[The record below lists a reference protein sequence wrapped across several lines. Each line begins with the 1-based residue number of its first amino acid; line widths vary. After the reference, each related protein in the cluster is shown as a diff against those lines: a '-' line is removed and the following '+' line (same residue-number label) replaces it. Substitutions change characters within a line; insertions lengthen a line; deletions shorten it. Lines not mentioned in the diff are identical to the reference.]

1 MANIRW
7 GLLGTLEV
15 RIDDAP
21 VHLGSVKQR
30 LLCATLLLDPNEVLR
45 TDHLVEMLW
54 GQPRPMSAPANLRTY
69 VHGLRRALRV
79 APEVASR
86 LHTRTGGY
94 LLEVQPGERDLDR
107 FREAAQRGRDALTAG
122 RLEFAEASLGTASRL
137 WREAPLTDLPL
148 SPALAARLTHLDEER
163 LLVEEDLVQTKLGL
177 GAAAALV
184 GPLRD
189 TVSAHPLR
197 QRSWGQLVTALY
209 RTGDVAGA
217 VAAYLRARDVL
228 ADETGLDPSPEFQAL
243 YRDIL
248 HHSPQLS
255 TDVPATVTVSARR
268 PLRELPAHIAHFVG
282 RQEEIATILGW
293 LDGTAPPAVLG
304 LHGPGGIGKSAL
316 AVQLASH
323 LANRYPGGTLYV
335 DLQGSDANLPPLRP
349 IDVLGRFL
357 RTLGMPGN
365 AVPTQPGE
373 ATAGYR
379 SEIAGRGILVV
390 LDNARDAAQ
399 VRDLLPGD
407 PTCTA
412 IVTSRR
418 ILTTLPNGQHL
429 AVGLLP
435 RDAAVELLAVE
446 CGADRIAAQP
456 EAADRLA
463 ELSGFLPLALRIV
476 GARLA
481 SRPHWTLDQLVDR
494 LTDPRQRLDEL
505 EYDDLSLRASIA
517 HAYVALLD
525 GDDRDRRG
533 ARVLRLVGGSRLP
546 VVTPRAVA
554 ALLDESSAH
563 AEDALE
569 RLVDQRLVEPR
580 GPGSYALHDL
590 LRLYA
595 AELAT
600 ADPTADR
607 EAALGRLTQLYELG
621 AREIERMAS
630 AGWAPSVGR
639 ERTTAPWQDAP
650 PTSPAQ
656 AVRWLAEEHA
666 NILAAF
672 TAAAESSGESAR
684 GAALLSWASVAV
696 LRRYGYRHEAVSL
709 IDGAV
714 ELTDRLGM
722 PLEYAVALF
731 YRAGL
736 NRGTGDPALVEADLL
751 RCLELLRAV
760 GNQNQTSTC
769 LEALGVLHYRTGSV
783 ASALRYHD
791 EALALRRSFGPPLL
805 VAASLSNSAMVR
817 MAVGAEEEAFAGVT
831 EALRIARE
839 IRAVGL
845 EGAALSMRGQVLCRA
860 GRWREAIPSLTEAV
874 AVTEH
879 SGDLPSR
886 AEAYLARAAAH
897 LHLADPVAAG
907 HDAAYAGALAPQIG
921 DRYVLAVARH
931 AAARAAEAA
940 GDGATADRLH
950 GEAREAA
957 RSVPGYRE
965 PHYEEFFGRL

>member
-1 MANIRW
+1 MRF
-7 GLLGTLEV
+7 GLLGSLEV
-15 RIDDAP
+15 RVDDVV

-30 LLCATLLLDPNEVLR
+30 LLCATLLLEPNEVLR

-54 GQPRPMSAPANLRTY
+54 DQPHPSSAPANLRTY

-79 APEVASR
+79 APEVAGR

-107 FREAAQRGRDALTAG
+107 FREAAQRGRDALAAG
-122 RLEFAEASLGTASRL
+122 RLELAEASLGSAYRL
-137 WREAPLTDLPL
+137 WREPPLADLPL
-148 SPALAARLTHLDEER
+148 PPALAARLAYLDEER
-163 LLVEEDLVQTKLGL
+163 LMVEEDFVQAKLGL
-177 GAAAALV
+177 GAAAELV
-184 GPLRD
+184 GRLRD
-189 TVSAHPLR
+189 TVVAHPLR

-217 VAAYLRARDVL
+217 VAAYLQARDVL
-228 ADETGLDPSPEFQAL
+228 AEATGLDPSPELQAL

-248 HHSPQLS
+248 HHSPHLS
-255 TDVPATVTVSARR
+255 ADTPATVTGPARR
-268 PLRELPAHIAHFVG
+268 PLRELPARIAHFVG
-282 RQEEIATILGW
+282 RQHEITTALGW
-293 LDGTAPPAVLG
+293 LDGETPPAVLG
-304 LHGPGGIGKSAL
+304 LHGPGGVGKSAL
-316 AVQLASH
+316 AVQLADH
-323 LANRYPGGTLYV
+323 LADRYPGGTLYV

-365 AVPTQPGE
+365 TVPTDPGE
-373 ATAGYR
+373 ATAGFR

-390 LDNARDAAQ
+390 IDNARDAVQ

-407 PTCTA
+407 RTCTA

-418 ILTTLPNGQHL
+418 MLTTLPNGRHL

-435 RDAAVELLAVE
+435 RHAAVELLAVE
-446 CGADRIAAQP
+446 CGADRVAAQP
-456 EAADRLA
+456 EAAGRLA

-494 LTDPRQRLDEL
+494 LADPHQRLDEL

-517 HAYVALLD
+517 HAYAALLD

-533 ARVLRLVGGSRLP
+533 ARVLRLVGGSQLP

-554 ALLDESSAH
+554 ALLDESARH
-563 AEDALE
+563 AEEALE

-580 GPGSYALHDL
+580 GPGTYALHDL

-595 AELAT
+595 AEQAA
-600 ADPTADR
+600 ADPAVDR
-607 EAALGRLTQLYELG
+607 DAALGRLTQLYELG
-621 AREIERMAS
+621 TREIEQMAS
-630 AGWAPSVGR
+630 AGWAPTLGR
-639 ERTTAPWQDAP
+639 ERTTSPWQDA

-672 TAAAESSGESAR
+672 TAAAQTAGEPAR
-684 GAALLSWASVAV
+684 LAALLAWASVAV
-696 LRRYGYRHEAVSL
+696 LRRHGYRHEAVRL
-709 IDGAV
+709 VDGAV

-722 PLEYAVALF
+722 PLEHAAALF

-736 NRGTGDPALVEADLL
+736 NRGTGDPDLVAADLL
-751 RCLELLRAV
+751 RCLELVRAV
-760 GNQNQTSTC
+760 GDQNRTSAC
-769 LEALGVLHYRTGSV
+769 LEALGILHYRTGSV
-783 ASALRYHD
+783 ISALRYLD
-791 EALALRRSFGPPLL
+791 EALALRRDSGRPLL
-805 VAASLSNSAMVR
+805 VGASLSNSAMVR

-845 EGAALSMRGQVLCRA
+845 EGAALSMHGQVLCRA
-860 GRWREAIPSLTEAV
+860 GRWQEAIPSLTEAV

-897 LHLADPVAAG
+897 LRLADPAAAG
-907 HDAAYAGALAPQIG
+907 RDAALAGTLAAQTG
-921 DRYVLAVARH
+921 DRYVLAVSRH
-931 AAARAAEAA
+931 AAACAAEAA
-940 GDGATADRLH
+940 GDGATADRLRR
-950 GEAREAA
+950 EARETN

-965 PHYEEFFGRL
+965 PHYEEFFGPL